1 MAFPQDWKSWEIQ
14 IARLIGQA
22 WLDEALYNR
31 LLNEPAATLRDN
43 GLILEDFV
51 EVQVNQAP
59 DAVPVFQ
66 GTEGETVIYVL
77 PLPPKPDDL
86 TDEQITNWIEGRA
99 EEFPGGTI
107 RASSSC

>member
-1 MAFPQDWKSWEIQ
+1 MAFPQDWRSWETQ

-51 EVQVNQAP
+51 EVEVNQSP
-59 DAVPVFQ
+59 DAVPLLR
-66 GTEGETVIYVL
+66 GTQGETVIYVL
-77 PLPPKPDDL
+77 PLPPKPDNL
-86 TDEQITNWIEGRA
+86 TDAEISSWLEGRA
-99 EEFPGGTI
+99 KTFPGGI
-107 RASSSC
+107 SASC

>member
-1 MAFPQDWKSWEIQ
+1 MAFPQDWKSWETQ

-31 LLNEPAATLRDN
+31 LLNDPAATLRDN

-59 DAVPVFQ
+59 NAVPVLR
-66 GTEGETVIYVL
+66 GTEGETVIYEM

-86 TDEQITNWIEGRA
+86 TEEQIRLGLEQRGQIPPDMLPKT
-99 EEFPGGTI
+99 
-107 RASSSC
+107 

>member
-1 MAFPQDWKSWEIQ
+1 MAFPQDWKSWETQ
-14 IARLIGQA
+14 IARLISQA

-31 LLNEPAATLRDN
+31 LLNDPAATLREN

-59 DAVPVFQ
+59 NAVPVLR
-66 GTEGETVIYVL
+66 GTEGETVIYEM

-86 TDEQITNWIEGRA
+86 TEEQIPFGLDPGA
-99 EEFPGGTI
+99 EIPPDMLPK
-107 RASSSC
+107 S

>member
-1 MAFPQDWKSWEIQ
+1 MAFPQDWKSWEAQ
-14 IARLIGQA
+14 IARLISQA

-31 LLNEPAATLRDN
+31 LLNDPAATLRDN

-59 DAVPVFQ
+59 NAVPVLR
-66 GTEGETVIYVL
+66 GTEGERVIYEM

-86 TDEQITNWIEGRA
+86 KEEQIPFGLEQ
-99 EEFPGGTI
+99 GGDI
-107 RASSSC
+107 PPDMLPKC

>member
-1 MAFPQDWKSWEIQ
+1 MAFPQDWRSWETQ

-59 DAVPVFQ
+59 DAVPVLR
-66 GTEGETVIYVL
+66 GTEGETVIYEM
-77 PLPPKPDDL
+77 PLPPKPDAL
-86 TDEQITNWIEGRA
+86 TDAEISSWLEGRA
-99 EEFPGGTI
+99 ESFPSGPI
-107 RASSSC
+107 RASCS

>member
-1 MAFPQDWKSWEIQ
+1 MAFPQDWKSWETQ
-14 IARLIGQA
+14 IARLISQA

-31 LLNEPAATLRDN
+31 LLNDPAATLREN

-59 DAVPVFQ
+59 NAVSVLR
-66 GTEGETVIYVL
+66 GTEGETVIYEM

-86 TDEQITNWIEGRA
+86 TEEQIPFGLNQ
-99 EEFPGGTI
+99 GGDIPPDMLPKT
-107 RASSSC
+107 